1 MDSVHSYLVERQ
13 GLSQAR
19 QESLRSRRAEVS
31 RLDREVNDRFTQLE
45 RQRAEWERRVK
56 MMLEGAVIEVKEQMQ

>member
-1 MDSVHSYLVERQ
+1 VHSYLVERQ

-45 RQRAEWERRVK
+45 RQRAEWDRRVK